1 MRQVY
6 LDYNAT
12 TPVHPEVA
20 DAVRPFLYGLFGNPS
35 SLHWAGRETR
45 PLMDR
50 ARDQV
55 AELINANPEEIIFTA
70 GGTEADNHAI
80 KGTAFALK
88 DKGNHIITTSVE
100 HPAVLNTCRYLEER
114 GFAVTYLPVDA
125 TGRIDPAD
133 VRRAIRKE
141 TILISVMHANN
152 ETGTIMPVE
161 AIGKIA
167 RERGILFHSDMVQ
180 GLGKIEID
188 VHGMNVD
195 FGAFSGHKVY
205 APKGIGALFMR
216 SGLEIDTLIHG
227 GHQESGRRAGTE
239 NVAGIVGFGK
249 ACELAR
255 REMAVENA
263 TIEGLR
269 TMLLNGILERVDHVY
284 LNGDA
289 EHRLPNTLNLSFEHV
304 ESESLLIGL
313 DFEGIAVSSGS
324 ACSSGSTEPSHV
336 LLAMGIEP
344 AVCQSALRIS
354 LGRETTEEDIRY
366 TIDVL
371 PGIVQRLREISPFYK
386 KH

>member
-1 MRQVY
+1 
-6 LDYNAT
+6 
-12 TPVHPEVA
+12 
-20 DAVRPFLYGLFGNPS
+20 
-35 SLHWAGRETR
+35 
-45 PLMDR
+45 
-50 ARDQV
+50 
-55 AELINANPEEIIFTA
+55 
-70 GGTEADNHAI
+70 
-80 KGTAFALK
+80 
-88 DKGNHIITTSVE
+88 
-100 HPAVLNTCRYLEER
+100 
-114 GFAVTYLPVDA
+114 
-125 TGRIDPAD
+125 
-133 VRRAIRKE
+133 
-141 TILISVMHANN
+141 
-152 ETGTIMPVE
+152 
-161 AIGKIA
+161 
-167 RERGILFHSDMVQ
+167 MVQ

-255 REMAVENA
+255 RELAAENA